1 VHITNRRRRWFGAVA
16 APVLLVAHGCDS
28 PTGLDGPTRAYSAEE
43 TAYFEEISLGSEY
56 TRSSERIVKWA
67 GSMVIRVHGAPLD
80 ADLQTLEQVAGE
92 INEILGFQKVRI
104 GTTGANVDLWFAPSS
119 EFARL
124 EPRYVAPNAGF
135 VSVGWDSGGRI
146 NRGRVLISSTGL
158 TQRQRDHLIREEV
171 TQALGLLRDSYRY
184 PESIFYQGWSETT
197 EYAAIDRVL
206 IRMLY
211 RDEIQ
216 AGMTRPVVRSVL
228 ARLPRQAEML

>member
-1 VHITNRRRRWFGAVA
+1 VHVANRGRRWFGAVA
-16 APVLLVAHGCDS
+16 APLLLVAQGCES
-28 PTGLDGPTRAYSAEE
+28 PTGIDRLEGAYSAEE

-56 TRSSERIVKWA
+56 RSSAERIAKWA
-67 GSMVIRVHGAPLD
+67 GTMVIRVHGAPGD
-80 ADLQTLEQVAGE
+80 ADLRTVEQVIGE
-92 INEILGFQKVRI
+92 INDILGFQKVRL
-104 GTTGANVDLWFAPSS
+104 GSTDGNVDLWFAPSS
-119 EFARL
+119 EFPRL

-135 VSVGWDSGGRI
+135 VTVGWDSGGRI
-146 NRGRVLISSTGL
+146 QRGRVLISSTGL

-171 TQALGLLRDSYRY
+171 TQALGLLRDSNRY

-197 EYAAIDRVL
+197 EYAEIDRVL

-228 ARLPRQAEML
+228 SRLPRGGEML